1 MAFIYIFPDPTV
13 QHGKYGNWLLDHLC
27 SLWRLSQGSEIFG
40 SWSASSLSAVRQHST
55 SLQPVL
61 LRHTFR
67 SVVWCNWGPVVAH
80 KKAHCNRVPYLHM
93 FSMNLE
99 ASNKHGPWW
108 QDAVPQDGSWNAQS
122 SEFPT
127 HPHKLAIHYI
137 LCYDIILYAVHAI
150 WCNMMQY
157 DAIWCNMMQYDAICV
172 VWVLGFSMGEWQVQ
186 LYSHTT
192 CTLDLNSFV
201 CCMLASAIFK
211 CQLQLYSSSFRL
223 LKRVLNP
230 CLLHDKLHQHS
241 GTTNPTSITHTLCK
255 PFDILS
261 QSI

>member
-1 MAFIYIFPDPTV
+1 MARCSPAGWFMKRSELRVSHTPTQISYTLYIM
-13 QHGKYGNWLLDHLC
+13 
-27 SLWRLSQGSEIFG
+27 LW
-40 SWSASSLSAVRQHST
+40 
-55 SLQPVL
+55 
-61 LRHTFR
+61 
-67 SVVWCNWGPVVAH
+67 
-80 KKAHCNRVPYLHM
+80 
-93 FSMNLE
+93 
-99 ASNKHGPWW
+99 
-108 QDAVPQDGSWNAQS
+108 
-122 SEFPT
+122 
-127 HPHKLAIHYI
+127 HYI
-137 LCYDIILYAVHAI
+137 ICSS
-150 WCNMMQY
+150 CNMMQY

>member
-1 MAFIYIFPDPTV
+1 MHLPLTCGIVWVYKLWDCLWLFRACEPWPDVACDILWWTYIGLLMAFIYIFPDPTV
-13 QHGKYGNWLLDHLC
+13 QHVKYGNWLLDHLC

-108 QDAVPQDGSWNAQS
+108 QDAVPQDGSWNAQT

-150 WCNMMQY
+150 SCNIMQY

-172 VWVLGFSMGEWQVQ
+172 VWVNDRFN
-186 LYSHTT
+186 YTPT
-192 CTLDLNSFV
+192 
-201 CCMLASAIFK
+201 
-211 CQLQLYSSSFRL
+211 
-223 LKRVLNP
+223 
-230 CLLHDKLHQHS
+230 QHV
-241 GTTNPTSITHTLCK
+241 H
-255 PFDILS
+255 
-261 QSI
+261 